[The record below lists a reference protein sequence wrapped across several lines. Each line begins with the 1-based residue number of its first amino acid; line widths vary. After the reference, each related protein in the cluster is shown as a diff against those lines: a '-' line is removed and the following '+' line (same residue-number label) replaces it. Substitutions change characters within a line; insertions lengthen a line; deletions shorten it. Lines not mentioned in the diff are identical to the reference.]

1 MRLRVTRGAGL
12 ELEGAP
18 FSIDAGRIQPLG
30 IVSHAHTD
38 HAARHKKII
47 CTPETALLL
56 GQRWQTLSI
65 RALPYK
71 QTMTHE
77 GYRITLYPAGHI
89 LGSAMILV
97 EHKGAR
103 ILYTGDFRTAKGPLL
118 PGARPV
124 HCDILVTEATFGR
137 PEYKFPALGR
147 VTKMIRAFVDA
158 ARASGNTP
166 VLTGY
171 ATGKAQ
177 ELVAILGDYRETI
190 WVHPKIAA
198 TCDIYRKAG
207 IELPDVKVPSA
218 GAPKGSLVVM
228 PPNFARTE
236 WREQLIRPRVCF
248 CSGWA
253 VDGRAGGW
261 YKCDQMLPLSD
272 HADCES
278 LVKFALASGAETI
291 YTTHGFQSELAELLR
306 AEGINAAP
314 VPAEFSDPPTL
325 DSVEFTADTLDLF
338 SR

>member
-1 MRLRVTRGAGL
+1 MRVRVTRKAGL

-18 FSIDAGRIQPLG
+18 FSIDAGCVQSLG
-30 IVSHAHTD
+30 LISHAHTD
-38 HAARHKKII
+38 HTARHKKII

-56 GQRWQTLSI
+56 GLRWKRLTV
-65 RALPYK
+65 RALPYR
-71 QTMTHE
+71 QTLTHE
-77 GYRITLYPAGHI
+77 DYKITLFPAGHI

-97 EHKGAR
+97 EHKGTR
-103 ILYTGDFRTAKGPLL
+103 VLYTGDFRTTKGPLL

-137 PEYKFPALGR
+137 PEYKFPTLAR
-147 VTKMIRAFVDA
+147 VTKMIHAFVDA

-177 ELVAILGDYRETI
+177 ELVAILKEYRETI

-207 IELPDVKVPSA
+207 IELPDVKIPSA

-236 WREQLIRPRVCF
+236 WRERLTRPRVCF
-248 CSGWA
+248 CTGWA
-253 VDGRAGGW
+253 IDGRAAGW
-261 YKCDQMLPLSD
+261 NACDQMIPLSD

-278 LVKFALASGAETI
+278 LIKFATATGAQTI
-291 YTTHGFQSELAELLR
+291 YVTHGFELELAEILR

-314 VPAEFSDPPTL
+314 APPEFSNPPEL
-325 DSVEFTADTLDLF
+325 DQVEFTTETLDLF